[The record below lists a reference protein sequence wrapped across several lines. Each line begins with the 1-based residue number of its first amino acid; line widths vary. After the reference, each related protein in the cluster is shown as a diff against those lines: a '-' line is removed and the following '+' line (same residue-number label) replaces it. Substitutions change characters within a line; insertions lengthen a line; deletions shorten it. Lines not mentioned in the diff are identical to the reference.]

1 MEYSEVLKNAIIRWQ
16 HVFVYGEEQER
27 TKYLMHL
34 ANEYKYDKNKEQ
46 PFVIY
51 TDYRGLPDYENTF
64 GVDITAD
71 LLERDHI
78 EFVLSSLVFEKL
90 AKDLPSEKLEKLEN
104 MLPFLLGDN
113 ITSLENA
120 KKVLQNCQEIS
131 KDLYLDYIQNKE
143 INQKLV
149 REMEISNVFL
159 QDYLPEIKAI
169 IPNITDFT
177 FIINQTAPFGVT
189 YKKIINEYIDGREH
203 DILNIKVGCKNLRDW
218 GVSQTLNGRFIEQTH
233 SYSYV
238 MLDNYQ
244 LIRTKKEQ

>member
-1 MEYSEVLKNAIIRWQ
+1 MEYSEILKNAIIRWK

-27 TKYLMHL
+27 TKYLRQL
-34 ANEYKYDKNKEQ
+34 ANEYKYDGNKEQ

-51 TDYRGLPDYENTF
+51 TDYSGLLDYEYNF

-78 EFVLSSLVFEKL
+78 EFVLSSLVFGKL
-90 AKDLPSEKLEKLEN
+90 VKELPSEKLQILEN
-104 MLPFLLGDN
+104 YLPFLLGDA
-113 ITSLENA
+113 ITTLEKA

-149 REMEISNVFL
+149 KEMEINQVLL
-159 QDYLPEIKAI
+159 QVYLPEIKEL

-177 FIINQTAPFGVT
+177 FIFNQTTPFGIV
-189 YKKIINEYIDGREH
+189 YKKIINDYIDGREH
-203 DILNIKVGCKNLRDW
+203 DILNIKVGCKDLRDW

-238 MLDNYQ
+238 MLEDYQ
-244 LIRTKKEQ
+244 LTRTKKEQ

>member
-1 MEYSEVLKNAIIRWQ
+1 
-16 HVFVYGEEQER
+16 
-27 TKYLMHL
+27 
-34 ANEYKYDKNKEQ
+34 
-46 PFVIY
+46 
-51 TDYRGLPDYENTF
+51 
-64 GVDITAD
+64 
-71 LLERDHI
+71 
-78 EFVLSSLVFEKL
+78 
-90 AKDLPSEKLEKLEN
+90 

-203 DILNIKVGCKNLRDW
+203 DILNIKVGCKDLRDW

-238 MLDNYQ
+238 MLDDYQ
-244 LIRTKKEQ
+244 LTRTKKEQ

>member
-1 MEYSEVLKNAIIRWQ
+1 MEYSEGLKQAIICWQ

-27 TKYLMHL
+27 SKYLMHL
-34 ANEYKYDKNKEQ
+34 ANEYKYDRNKEQ
-46 PFVIY
+46 PIVIY
-51 TDYRGLPDYENTF
+51 TDYSGLPDYENISC
-64 GVDITAD
+64 VDITAD

-90 AKDLPSEKLEKLEN
+90 ASDLPSDKLEILEN
-104 MLPFLLGDN
+104 SLPFLLGDN
-113 ITSLENA
+113 ATTLEKT

-131 KDLYLDYIQNKE
+131 KALYLDYIQNRE
-143 INQKLV
+143 INKKLV
-149 REMEISNVFL
+149 GEIEISNVFL
-159 QDYLPEIKAI
+159 QDYLPEIKTL

-177 FIINQTAPFGVT
+177 FIMNQTAPFGVT

-203 DILNIKVGCKNLRDW
+203 NIMNIKIGCKDLMDW

-238 MLDNYQ
+238 MLDDYN
-244 LIRTKKEQ
+244 LTRKKEQ